1 MLFLSTGIH
10 TEGSMKDLLAWF
22 GARLKEPSTWRGITL
37 IGTAAGIHISPEMIN
52 GIITLGGSIY
62 SLILLVKKDASKI

>member
-1 MLFLSTGIH
+1 
-10 TEGSMKDLLAWF
+10 MKDLLAWF

-37 IGTAAGIHISPEMIN
+37 IGTAAGIHISPEMIDLVL
-52 GIITLGGSIY
+52 TVGGGIY